1 MTRSTVIGVAV
12 LVALAGVT
20 ACGGSR
26 SQPAVSGP
34 GSAASAP
41 LSSPST
47 EQPAPHIA
55 VRVVTMRGSEAP
67 GPERYDRVR
76 VVRIGSSSARHV
88 LVLLAGTSAGA
99 GYFVPVA
106 EDLVMALHG
115 WQVWAVDRRENLLED
130 HTVLDRARAG
140 GVGGRELFDYY
151 LGWIANPAVG
161 RHYRPPPDDRVAFA
175 RRWGMR
181 VAVAD
186 VARVVHAARAGGRDV
201 VLGGHSLGGW
211 IATAYAAWDFGGRA
225 GAADLDGLVLIDGAS
240 GPPAISPTDA
250 RRTLA
255 GIEHG
260 SAFLAPAGARLPW
273 IVGVLSAVGSTLAVR
288 EPDAPSLLQAWPLL
302 PASVKP
308 PVPATNLA
316 QLGYSVDTDTSPE
329 TLAAGQAHLG
339 GLAAS
344 GDPHGFQDG
353 GYATA
358 ARAANAISGIAGADG
373 TAWFHPRRLTLD
385 AKAIAGGVANPA
397 QTLLGLSATRGA
409 DVHVP
414 IYAIETSFLHGQIL
428 TAARALARR
437 ADVPA
442 RDVTLVDRSAKYA
455 HSDPL
460 FDDPAHNDFLATVVP
475 FLARIP

>member
-12 LVALAGVT
+12 LVALAGMT

-41 LSSPST
+41 LSSSST
-47 EQPAPHIA
+47 EQPAPHVA
-55 VRVVTMRGSEAP
+55 VRVVTMRGSEAA

-161 RHYRPPPDDRVAFA
+161 RHYRPPADDRVAFA

-273 IVGVLSAVGSTLAVR
+273 IAGVLSAVGSTLAVR

-308 PVPATNLA
+308 PVPGDEPRATRA
-316 QLGYSVDTDTSPE
+316 LGRHRHEPRD
-329 TLAAGQAHLG
+329 
-339 GLAAS
+339 
-344 GDPHGFQDG
+344 
-353 GYATA
+353 
-358 ARAANAISGIAGADG
+358 
-373 TAWFHPRRLTLD
+373 PRRGPG
-385 AKAIAGGVANPA
+385 APRRPGRVRRPA
-397 QTLLGLSATRGA
+397 RLSGWRLRDRG
-409 DVHVP
+409 
-414 IYAIETSFLHGQIL
+414 
-428 TAARALARR
+428 ARR
-437 ADVPA
+437 ARHQRNRRRRRNRLVSPA
-442 RDVTLVDRSAKYA
+442 PPDARRKGDRRRCRPTPRRRCSA
-455 HSDPL
+455 
-460 FDDPAHNDFLATVVP
+460 
-475 FLARIP
+475 